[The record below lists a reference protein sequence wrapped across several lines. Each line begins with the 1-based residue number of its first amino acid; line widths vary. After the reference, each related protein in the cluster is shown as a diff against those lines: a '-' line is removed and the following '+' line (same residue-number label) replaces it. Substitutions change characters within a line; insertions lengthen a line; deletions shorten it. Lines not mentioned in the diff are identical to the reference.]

1 MLCYTLYEKEI
12 EKGNSMQ
19 LQDHINLANILWK
32 YFDIK
37 ASKGCKLAFILGSIE
52 PDINFITYFRGSMK
66 HEKMR
71 GHNYDNV
78 ISHMGKLISKIQM
91 STKQVLKYYKL
102 GKLIHYVA
110 DSFTFPHNK
119 EFTGNLEE
127 HCRYEDVLHLYMN
140 KYLLGEYKGLDKNK
154 NENLL
159 NKIKILH
166 NKYVGSI
173 RNYYEDCY
181 YIVNVS
187 IMVMKDLIKELENEE
202 FINISKVA

>member
-1 MLCYTLYEKEI
+1 MRLE
-12 EKGNSMQ
+12 
-19 LQDHINLANILWK
+19 DHGKLANILWK

-37 ASKGCKLAFILGSIE
+37 ASRSCKRAFILGSIE
-52 PDINFITYFRGSMK
+52 PDINFFTYFRGSIK

-78 ISHMGKLISKIQM
+78 KRHIEKLIGKIQV
-91 STKQVLKYYKL
+91 SNTQLFKYYSL

-119 EFTGNLEE
+119 EFTGSLEE
-127 HCRYEDVLHLYMN
+127 HCRYEYILHSYMC
-140 KYLLGEYKGLDKNK
+140 KYLPGDHRGLSKYN

-159 NKIKILH
+159 SVIKKLH
-166 NKYVGSI
+166 NTYIRSV

-187 IMVMKDLIKELENEE
+187 IMVMADLIEELENEE
-202 FINISKVA
+202 FINIKKIA